1 MWIIG
6 SVSVLA
12 IFLVSDWL
20 MRNDDDERFGELV
33 AKAWRQLQGSMRG
46 SSGSRVTGLR
56 RLVRPPPPRPLDR
69 SLAG

>member
-20 MRNDDDERFGELV
+20 MRNDDDERSGELV
-33 AKAWRQLQGSMRG
+33 AKAWRQLRWSMRG
-46 SSGSRVTGLR
+46 SSGSRVAGLR
-56 RLVRPPPPRPLDR
+56 RLVRPPPARPLDR
-69 SLAG
+69 SFAG